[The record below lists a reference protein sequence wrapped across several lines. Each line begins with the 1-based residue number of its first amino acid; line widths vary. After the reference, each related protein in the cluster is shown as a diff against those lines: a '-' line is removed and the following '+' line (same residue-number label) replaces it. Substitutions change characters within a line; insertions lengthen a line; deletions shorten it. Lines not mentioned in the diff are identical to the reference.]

1 MSIFS
6 INDNSSYGSII
17 SQTKANKENKENSKI
32 SFANAFMKQN
42 ASKLVEIQSN
52 NSNTLASVE
61 AMSNK
66 NNIKKMTPLII
77 IYQVILKILF
87 IL

>member
-17 SQTKANKENKENSKI
+17 SQTKANKENKTGSKTN
-32 SFANAFMKQN
+32 FANTFIKQN
-42 ASKLVEIQSN
+42 ASKLVEIQS
-52 NSNTLASVE
+52 SNTQTLALNE
-61 AMSNK
+61 AISNK
-66 NNIKKMTPLII
+66 NNIKMIPLII